1 MKKVLLL
8 GLILILTGCKEANE
22 IFGGDE
28 YWERNNEI
36 VIFEKDNEYHYEG
49 PVYINATSWG
59 SVAYVS
65 YDYVNCGV
73 QLLISESSN
82 AEGGKVLEVDA
93 MVITIDG
100 LNPNTQYYYCLVL
113 PETGIKSE
121 IKKVVVPDVS
131 SLYMTVSQE
140 EDKVICSTD
149 DEISPSFILERGFK
163 IYNEFKYV
171 PTGEEFAFSIP
182 EVMQEFG
189 FTGDLLSC
197 YAYVVTPNAYFRTR
211 EYTFQ
216 VDASFGED
224 EVQNINREDI
234 TVSEIT
240 EETIGDVD
248 YLKCTV
254 TGYVDE
260 AYFGIGHDFE
270 YYGNILYPDKVVTN
284 DDGTVT
290 SFYLK
295 KGVYQDVC
303 CSVYYYKYYSDNYF
317 RSYSKKTG
325 YYTPTNYNIRSL
337 EDFLEFVSFEGSR
350 FDDEEKNE
358 YFTTITLHEDITLPS
373 DIRLNLNLENVT
385 LDGNGHT
392 LDGISYFPLF
402 RSTYGATTIKNLKFG
417 TDQTVYDVKKGTS
430 SVSTTSSETPGFLL
444 TEGDS
449 YSHYSNNYTFENC
462 EIRGTIQVSG
472 RDDFYVT
479 KAYLYY
485 WSDEDKAAG
494 TFDGYIVR
502 VPGLK
507 DYTKTEFK

>member
-36 VIFEKDNEYHYEG
+36 VIFEKNNEYHYEG

-73 QLLISESSN
+73 QLLISESSD
-82 AEGGKVLEVDA
+82 AEGGKVLEVDG

-100 LNPNTQYYYCLVL
+100 LNPNTQYYYCLMI
-113 PETGIKSE
+113 PESGIKSE

-131 SLYMTVSQE
+131 SLYMTVSRE
-140 EDKVICSTD
+140 EDNVVCWIAD
-149 DEISPSFILERGFK
+149 DISPTFILERGFK
-163 IYNEFKYV
+163 INNEFKYV

-189 FTGDLLSC
+189 ITSDRLSC
-197 YAYVVTPNAYFRTR
+197 YAYVVTPNSYHRTR
-211 EYTFQ
+211 ESTFQ
-216 VDASFGED
+216 VNDSLWVNG
-224 EVQNINREDI
+224 VQNVNNEDI
-234 TVSEIT
+234 AVSNIT
-240 EETIGDVD
+240 EETIGDVE

-260 AYFGIGHDFE
+260 AYFTQGWYD
-270 YYGNILYPDKVVTN
+270 NNSQMNPDKVVTN
-284 DDGTVT
+284 DEGTVT
-290 SFYLK
+290 TFYLK
-295 KGVYQDVC
+295 KSFFTEIRLVAKYRR
-303 CSVYYYKYYSDNYF
+303 YYEDPWSDNKWRQYSKE
-317 RSYSKKTG
+317 SYS
-325 YYTPTNYNIRSL
+325 YTPTNYNVRSL
-337 EDFLEFVSFEGSR
+337 DDLLEFATANRDSYDIAF
-350 FDDEEKNE
+350 
-358 YFTTITLHEDITLPS
+358 ITLTLHTDITLPS
-373 DIRLNLNLENVT
+373 DIRINLNLENVT

-402 RSTYGATTIKNLKFG
+402 RSTYGATIKNMKIG

-430 SVSTTSSETPGFLL
+430 SVSTTSSETPGYLL

-449 YSHYSNNYTFENC
+449 YSHSGNNYTMENC

-479 KAYLYY
+479 KDYLYY
-485 WSDEDKAAG
+485 WSDEEKAAG